1 MNVTGAAHRTVSD
14 ERTVPP
20 NPVKRRLPPGWPS
33 AMTKAATQARAT
45 NSSSWATTRTTV
57 DATSRHKR
65 HNGPGYVKGPAP
77 LAPSAP
83 HRYGMFRS
91 AAAAF
96 TPVIPGTK
104 CPTAPPGRDRGQAD
118 PQHRRLRHPPA
129 RQGRRAST
137 PTTGCSLATP
147 TPSRGRSPGPRLHR
161 PPKRAPAVHGRPRP
175 VHRLGRRPRGTGQP
189 PLNASSGGCRAAVMC
204 FVTEPVVQ
212 GTCNSRKR
220 CCDCGSGPRHR
231 SPTSPR

>member
-104 CPTAPPGRDRGQAD
+104 CPTRPPGETVVKLTPNIVAFDIPPHARGEGHLPRQRGAHLLPQPRVGAAHLDRDCIV
-118 PQHRRLRHPPA
+118 PQSEHQLCTVVLDQFIAWDGGPGGPDSRR
-129 RQGRRAST
+129 
-137 PTTGCSLATP
+137 
-147 TPSRGRSPGPRLHR
+147 
-161 PPKRAPAVHGRPRP
+161 
-175 VHRLGRRPRGTGQP
+175 
-189 PLNASSGGCRAAVMC
+189 
-204 FVTEPVVQ
+204 
-212 GTCNSRKR
+212 
-220 CCDCGSGPRHR
+220 
-231 SPTSPR
+231 